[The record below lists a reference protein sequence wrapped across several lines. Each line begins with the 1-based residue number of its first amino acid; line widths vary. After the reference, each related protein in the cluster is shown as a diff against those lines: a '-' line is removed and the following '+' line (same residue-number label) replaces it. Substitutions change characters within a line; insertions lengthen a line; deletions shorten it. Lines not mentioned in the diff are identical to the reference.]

1 MDVRVCDRQTV
12 GWKINLRWG
21 KTELVIERLSS
32 VDKRIIDGWKNS
44 FEFNRWMD
52 LHIQKCT
59 A

>member
-1 MDVRVCDRQTV
+1 MDVRVCDRWTV

-44 FEFNRWMD
+44 FEFNRWMV
-52 LHIQKCT
+52 LYI
-59 A
+59 

>member
-1 MDVRVCDRQTV
+1 MDVRVCDRWTV
-12 GWKINLRWG
+12 GWKINLRCG

-52 LHIQKCT
+52 LHI
-59 A
+59 